1 MIQGMTGQA
10 SLRFVHDMFDAEM
23 EIRSVNSRYF
33 EFRAKLPVRFSQF
46 EIEARKIV
54 SEKLKR
60 GKIDLSLRITEKD
73 NIGSATLINIEAVK
87 TYLRETKKMC
97 EELEIPFSI
106 TAREILSLPHVLNS
120 ETPEVENDVI
130 LFLGSKLHELIDLM
144 LPMMLVEAENTIE
157 DVKASLNAIETA
169 LTVIKARYPQALAR
183 YKDALVQRVTEVA
196 QTKAPEERLSV
207 EVEIFAG
214 RTAINEEII
223 RLQSYIGMMN
233 DILSQKK
240 QGGSKELD
248 FIAQEMN
255 RETNTI
261 AAKSLDFGITE
272 HTIFIKSEIEK
283 MREHFRNIV

>member
-1 MIQGMTGQA
+1 MIRGMTGQA
-10 SLRFVHDMFDAEM
+10 SLRFLYNMFDAEM

-33 EFRAKLPVRFSQF
+33 EFRAKLPARFSQF

-60 GKIDLSLRITEKD
+60 GKIDLSLRVTEKD
-73 NIGSATLINIEAVK
+73 NIGSATLINIEAAK
-87 TYLRETKKMC
+87 SYLRETKKMC
-97 EELEIPFSI
+97 KELEIPFSI
-106 TAREILSLPHVLNS
+106 TAREILSLPHVLNC
-120 ETPEVENDVI
+120 ENTEVEDDII
-130 LFLGSKLHELIDLM
+130 LFLGSKLQELINLM

-157 DVKASLNAIETA
+157 DVKASLHAIETA
-169 LTVIKARYPQALAR
+169 LTVVKSGYPQALTR
-183 YKDALVQRVTEVA
+183 YKEALVQRVAEIT
-196 QTKAPEERLSV
+196 QTKPPEERLSV

-223 RLQSYIGMMN
+223 RLQSYIGMMK
-233 DILSQKK
+233 DILTQKK

-272 HTIFIKSEIEK
+272 QTIFIKSEIEK